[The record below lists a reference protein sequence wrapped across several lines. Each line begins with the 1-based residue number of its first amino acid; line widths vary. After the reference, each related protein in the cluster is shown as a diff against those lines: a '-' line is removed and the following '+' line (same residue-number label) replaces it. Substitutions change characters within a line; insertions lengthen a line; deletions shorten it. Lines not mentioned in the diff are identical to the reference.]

1 MPSTTQRQWMELSSI
16 MPLFDDTLHKILLSL
31 PQIALHL
38 LPSSSSTYVFYGAH
52 FNASTF
58 IHIAILPVL
67 KYVE

>member
-38 LPSSSSTYVFYGAH
+38 FPSSSSNYLFYGAH
-52 FNASTF
+52 FNAF